1 MIDFSRIRSL
11 DKLEEMKEAL
21 NFFINKKIVADIYKE
36 RGIED
41 ELNYDRTLAREALAK
56 VLNQIDKLN
65 RPARKRHSNPPLP
78 GPSKTPSAT

>member
-21 NFFINKKIVADIYKE
+21 NFFINKKIIADIYKE

-65 RPARKRHSNPPLP
+65 RPARK
-78 GPSKTPSAT
+78 